1 MTRRLLRAAPSV
13 AVLALGLWLA
23 PEALAAAGN
32 EVGRNLGDLLKRY
45 AGEIYAGVIAVVS
58 LLFLLNRRYTDLGLF
73 LVAAIVVGWLV
84 FSPDQVAQTARSIG
98 HQVLR

>member
-1 MTRRLLRAAPSV
+1 MSRRLLLAAAGV
-13 AVLALGLWLA
+13 ALLALGLWLA
-23 PEALAAAGN
+23 PAALAAGGN

-84 FSPDQVAQTARSIG
+84 FSPDQVAHTARSIG